1 MTTDHD
7 VQKLL
12 THITAQFGTD
22 PERWFL
28 PDGYQSVALAVLDA
42 IYSTGNR
49 YAGVMNVVNGYRR
62 LRADEGADPEA
73 DTVTDLVDAFR
84 RWGGVDEFVLKTNN
98 RWRTSSQLHAPYKA
112 YAALEAAKVLAR
124 HSIET
129 VSDVAGRL
137 DSRASRE
144 HSDIARQWLAI
155 TGQSSAL
162 TWSYFLM
169 LVGIPGVKA
178 DRMIVRFV
186 TQVLGRPREVSRKE
200 ASRLVEEVADI
211 MGVNCIYLDHTI
223 WRYQSGRPYLQ
234 PTVIPDETTEP
245 PALG

>member
-1 MTTDHD
+1 MSTDHD

-12 THITAQFGTD
+12 THIIAQFGTD
-22 PERWFL
+22 PDQWFR

-49 YAGVMNVVNGYRR
+49 YAGVMKVVNGYRD
-62 LRADEGADPEA
+62 LRVIEGADPEV
-73 DTVTDLVDAFR
+73 DTATDLVDTFH

-98 RWRTSSQLHAPYKA
+98 RWRTSSQHHAPYKA
-112 YAALEAAKVLAR
+112 YAALEAAKLLAR

-137 DSRASRE
+137 DSRENRE
-144 HSDIARQWLAI
+144 RSDIAKQWLAI

-169 LVGIPGVKA
+169 LMGIPGVKA

-186 TQVLGRPREVSRKE
+186 TQVLGRPREVSPKE
-200 ASRLVEEVADI
+200 ASRLIEEVADI
-211 MGVNCIYLDHTI
+211 MGVNYIYLDHTI
-223 WRYQSGRPYLQ
+223 WRYQSGRSYLQ
-234 PTVIPDETTEP
+234 STLKSEQWQ
-245 PALG
+245 

>member
-1 MTTDHD
+1 MNL
-7 VQKLL
+7 V
-12 THITAQFGTD
+12 
-22 PERWFL
+22 
-28 PDGYQSVALAVLDA
+28 
-42 IYSTGNR
+42 NR
-49 YAGVMNVVNGYRR
+49 YRG

-73 DTVTDLVDAFR
+73 DTATDLVDAFH

-137 DSRASRE
+137 DSRESRE
-144 HSDIARQWLAI
+144 RSDIARQWLAI

-169 LVGIPGVKA
+169 LVEIPGVKA

-200 ASRLVEEVADI
+200 ASRLIEEVADI
-211 MGVNCIYLDHTI
+211 MGVNYIYLDHTI
-223 WRYQSGRPYLQ
+223 WRYQSGRSYLQ
-234 PTVIPDETTEP
+234 PTVTPSEATEQP
-245 PALG
+245 PLG